1 MSDNLPLR
9 SGMLVVELD
18 YHVESGDVVR
28 GELRQ
33 ALHGNHTFRRIEQR
47 CHTYSEKYL
56 KDTVQVRCCI
66 TNHRENECCDQKSKT
81 LMKPMENTVCHFVEH
96 KWYGHQCGTGNCI
109 VLISLEAAPVKEYKH
124 DKKHNAVELTCIVA
138 HHDFV
143 IESLH
148 ESIFLLVQAEEQCHE
163 KEREKEFYSIENLY
177 HKM

>member
-1 MSDNLPLR
+1 MSDNLPLG
-9 SGMLVVELD
+9 SGTLVVELD
-18 YHVESGDVVR
+18 CNVKPCNIVR
-28 GELRQ
+28 HELRK
-33 ALHGNHTFRRIEQR
+33 AFHAKYTFRGIEQG
-47 CHTYSEKYL
+47 CHAYREEYL
-56 KDTVQVRCCI
+56 KNTVQVWCCI
-66 TNHRENECCDQKSKT
+66 TNHRKNECRDQKSKT

-109 VLISLEAAPVKEYKH
+109 VLVSLEAAPVKEYKH
-124 DKKHNAVELTCIVA
+124 GKKHNAVELTCIVA

-143 IESLH
+143 IESLY